1 MSLCCNTGVPNLRD
15 LIPDDLIGGSEGGA
29 DIIIIILEINC
40 TINVM
45 CLNHHKPSP
54 HPQSME
60 QLSATKPVPGT
71 KKVRDHCY
79 NRLKV
84 QPKITVQWME
94 NPAALDCK
102 DIKCCFTH

>member
-1 MSLCCNTGVPNLRD
+1 
-15 LIPDDLIGGSEGGA
+15 
-29 DIIIIILEINC
+29 
-40 TINVM
+40 M
-45 CLNHHKPSP
+45 CLNHRKPSP

-94 NPAALDCK
+94 NPVALDCK